1 MATHKRTPPH
11 RGPGLLYIIAA
22 LVVVAVA
29 GARFFGFS
37 PGGDGPGRVAPRPPA
52 AQPGEERGPG
62 GILPDP
68 ARMTQV
74 IVYHTHATENY
85 SPKEAH
91 ATRGPGDVVAV
102 GEAFVRAL
110 EKEGVAA
117 VHIQTV
123 HDLPQWSQA
132 YDRARTSVQESLSRH
147 KGIRVLV
154 DIHRDGVERESPGF
168 ATATVNGEK
177 VAKVLLVVGTTDNPL
192 AAENLRFANRL
203 QQTLEELAPGIT
215 RGVRVMA
222 RETNQDVHPNAVVA
236 YVGDHKENT
245 FEEAVRTAELLARAV
260 AELLREDG

>member
-1 MATHKRTPPH
+1 ME
-11 RGPGLLYIIAA
+11 
-22 LVVVAVA
+22 
-29 GARFFGFS
+29 
-37 PGGDGPGRVAPRPPA
+37 
-52 AQPGEERGPG
+52 PGEGSGAG
-62 GILPDP
+62 GVLPDP

-74 IVYHTHATENY
+74 IVFHTHATENY
-85 SPKEAH
+85 SPKDAH

-102 GEAFVRAL
+102 GTAFVRAL
-110 EKEGVAA
+110 EKEGIAA

-147 KGIRVLV
+147 KGIRALI

-168 ATATVNGEK
+168 ATATVNGER

-203 QQTLEELAPGIT
+203 QQALEELAPGIT

-222 RETNQDVHPNAVVA
+222 RETNQDVHPNAVIA

-245 FEEAVRTAELLARAV
+245 LEEATRTAELLAQAV
-260 AELLREDG
+260 AALLREDG